1 MRIVRASAPINTKKH
16 LTDPGLSEIRDDAT
30 RLCLGMNAK
39 LALTTDNGIL
49 RSDSVSH
56 TSGREIS
63 GRMIHPPRLPV
74 WHVAALVTA
83 AIALIPTG
91 MEAKVG
97 LQPSALPAPLSQ
109 LYQEPSAVTPLTWRG
124 QTLFHSRATKGLV
137 ELSSPFTDRKVVVD
151 STSAHYT
158 PQAAGFP
165 SGPTITMPLDTYL
178 DLGHSLTF
186 QRHWTETVRADFTRD
201 AARQQ
206 RKGTSRLEWR
216 VPLPAPAPLRRFIGQ
231 EGQLKIN
238 GKHTATIG
246 GKSQWTAGEVRTLA
260 GGPSKFPALTMDQES
275 QFTVEGKVGEAINIR
290 ITQDTQ
296 ELGTSFRDQLA
307 NQIKLDYKGDEDAV
321 FQEVQAGNTT
331 LALPSTR
338 FVGFNQQHKGLFGVR
353 ARGRLG
359 PFGFTTIASH
369 EKSESRRS
377 TFRGGAKVDTVTL
390 RDYEYIPRTY
400 FFLDPVYGER
410 LEDYRQVIQAN
421 PRDFNPAD
429 VIDERSLEV
438 YINDFNVNND
448 PEQLAKPGIA
458 LVDAEYTAN
467 RVNGTWGQHQIIEAS
482 GFLERG
488 TWHRLDPDDDYGLV
502 AELGYIILRRPVA
515 ERHALAVRYR
525 TVGNASV
532 PGEQFGAA
540 SSDSLQLKLIQP
552 RDSRPNFPTWDLE
565 WRNVYRITKSFA
577 RGKKFE
583 EDKIRVQVLKE
594 VAGRE
599 PQASQDGKRYL
610 QILGI
615 DEHGQDPGT
624 PPDQII
630 DADYIGLDGQ
640 RGVLIFPARK
650 PFAPVEGAPGFGE
663 LQDRVEEIYTSQQD
677 RDKIEASKYLV
688 QVVNS
693 SGQQRINLTK
703 GRLAGVD
710 PESVDVR
717 LNGKSLQRGKD
728 FRVSFNGEVTFM
740 GQAESSVSDPG
751 AELEITFESEDL
763 IGIGGQQKT
772 LIGMRTEYEFWEG
785 DGSIGATVLYNNER
799 SSDKRVR
806 VGQEPARTVVWD
818 TDLRANFEAP
828 LLTRMVDALPL
839 LKTAATS
846 KVTVQ
851 AEIAQSRP
859 NLNTRGQGYIDDF
872 EGSERPEI
880 LSMFRTRWTPA
891 SIPEDLA
898 LDETNRGRMIWYNP
912 INKVS
917 RLEIWPQQE
926 GQIDSRNNDVD
937 ILVMDQQTGD
947 PLEPSWEGLMT
958 SWTGGV
964 RDFSQAKFLEVWL
977 RGDEGI
983 LQIDLGDISE
993 DYTRRELDEG
1003 DMAVL
1008 SLEEKLDKLRTG
1020 DRRLDTEDKPLPGRI
1035 SGDGVASVEEDIGID
1050 GRTDEQEL
1058 IFYLALADADT
1069 SGSLADRRQRF
1080 RSITEYA
1087 GRNVEDPEGDN
1098 WDFDERNYDRI
1109 NGTQGSGRSET
1120 QRPDSEDINNDGIVN
1135 TANNYFHH
1143 TIDLANDEHLPGT
1156 RSNAGWRLFR
1166 RPLFDGAVERIGS
1179 PDSSRI
1185 ESARI
1190 LLVTDAASLAETARL
1205 EIVQLEIIGNDWQ
1218 ENDIFTFGQETD
1230 VTADTEEMF
1239 NVAIIGTDENA
1250 DYQPPPGIK
1259 LRKVGSS
1266 RTRER
1271 EQSLVL
1277 DYESL
1282 LPQHQASASKVL
1294 SKNTDYTKYTRLRM
1308 FAHGDTADVSYV
1320 KSDTTSDI
1328 ELFLRFGRDSA
1339 NYYEFAT
1346 PVFPKWDRR
1355 NWIDIDL
1362 LTMSQLKAQ
1371 LQRQPELDSLS
1382 TVIRDPSVRDGLP
1395 AVYLVRG
1402 NPSMQQIKQLTIGV
1416 RNTSE
1421 IHSYSGEVYT
1431 DELRLDEA
1439 RNDPGLAAFVRV
1451 NSSLADFMNVDAS
1464 VDWQSQDFRTL
1475 ANTARKSE
1483 DMRSNLTTT
1492 TNVHRFLPGSW
1503 GFSIPVKT
1511 TLSRKVSLPRFGPNS
1526 DVELLSNERDSL
1538 RTQTTKQFYEVSMS
1552 KRKGRAWYT
1561 RWTIDQMNVRMST
1574 TSERGRSPVVER
1586 SSKDITTG
1594 SFKYQMPFPKTSK
1607 RFLEWLPDY
1616 MPKGMRQAKL
1626 KYFPS
1631 NLSYTMSANKTEEF
1645 SKRTTDPTPT
1655 MRDAFSLKETYTSK
1669 FNPLSIIAGDYS
1681 LQVTR
1686 DLRKKY
1692 DPRRLSFGREVKRNQ
1707 KAGLKITPRLI
1718 SWFDQNYSFQATY
1731 EENSDPRNRR
1741 ATSVADSVTGSIV
1754 RTRDVTTKNEL
1765 NGRWNLKLPTLLKA
1779 IGKPAGKKG
1788 AAPKRKEG
1796 RDRKPL
1802 FLRRFVFFSAAY
1814 VDPLSTTWRRSVNSS
1829 SFNLAGRPTFM
1840 YQIGL
1845 EDKLSVSRAGAGLTK
1860 QDSRRR
1866 GTISETGSGL
1876 KLPMGFSVK
1885 TSHKRNF
1892 TKRSGST
1899 QTRLRVEEERSFPR
1913 ITVNWGRANRLP
1925 LLNRFLNSA
1934 QVNVDFKKSESKQ
1947 GEGSIRPQNLL
1958 QRSENREFSG
1968 SWTGQW
1974 RWGPAT
1980 TIRSSR
1986 STGED
1991 TDFEL
1996 AIIDAAEG
2004 EELDVTPQVRG
2015 RGLTERNSHSF
2026 EVKHNLRPR
2035 SLPLLGQLRS
2045 KVDLRLKFELED
2057 EVRSSGTGN
2066 EVQAPISI
2074 TERWRFEIKA
2084 DYKFSDSFRGSAFI
2098 RAENN
2103 TDGLTSRT
2111 RKVRELKMS
2120 GIFFL

>member
-1 MRIVRASAPINTKKH
+1 MT
-16 LTDPGLSEIRDDAT
+16 
-30 RLCLGMNAK
+30 
-39 LALTTDNGIL
+39 
-49 RSDSVSH
+49 
-56 TSGREIS
+56 
-63 GRMIHPPRLPV
+63 HPPPPVLRVLPFV
-74 WHVAALVTA
+74 IGAATLFQSGV
-83 AIALIPTG
+83 
-91 MEAKVG
+91 EAKIG
-97 LQPSALPAPLSQ
+97 LKPSALPTPLSQ
-109 LYQEPSAVTPLTWRG
+109 LYTEPPANAPLTSRG
-124 QTLFHSRATKGLV
+124 PGMFRSRATKPLL
-137 ELSSPFTDRKVVVD
+137 ELSSSFTDKRVVVD
-151 STSAHYT
+151 PTGAHYT
-158 PQAAGFP
+158 PHAAGFP
-165 SGPTITMPLDTYL
+165 TGPTITLPLESYL
-178 DLGHSLTF
+178 GLGHSLMF
-186 QRHWTETVRADFTRD
+186 QRRWRETVRSEFSRA

-206 RKGTSRLEWR
+206 RQGKSRLEWR
-216 VPLPAPAPLRRFIGQ
+216 VPLPAPKPLRRFIGD

-296 ELGTSFRDQLA
+296 QLGTSFRDQLA

-338 FVGFNQQHKGLFGVR
+338 FVGFNQQHKGLFGIR

-359 PFGFTTIASH
+359 PLGFTTIASH
-369 EKSESRRS
+369 EKSESKRS
-377 TFRGGAKVDTVTL
+377 TFRGGARVDTMTIK
-390 RDYEYIPRTY
+390 DYEYLPRTY

-410 LEDYRQVIQAN
+410 LEDYREVARARPQ
-421 PRDFNPAD
+421 DFNPAD
-429 VIDERSLEV
+429 IIDERSLEV

-448 PEQLAKPGIA
+448 PEQLAKQGIA
-458 LVDAEYTAN
+458 WVDAEYTAN
-467 RVNGTWGQHQIIEAS
+467 RVNGTWGQHEIDESS
-482 GFLERG
+482 GYFEQG

-502 AELGYIILRRPVA
+502 AELGYIVMRTPIA
-515 ERHALAVRYR
+515 ERHSLAVRYR
-525 TVGNASV
+525 TVGSAAASV
-532 PGEQFGAA
+532 AGEQFG
-540 SSDSLQLKLIQP
+540 DTRGDTLQLKLIQA

-565 WRNVYRITKSFA
+565 WRNVYRISRSFA

-599 PQASQDGKRYL
+599 PQTSQDGKRYL
-610 QILGI
+610 QIFGI

-630 DADYIGLDGQ
+630 DADYIGLDGV

-663 LQDRVEEIYTSQQD
+663 LQDTVEEIYTSQQD
-677 RDKIEASKYLV
+677 RDKIEASTYLI

-693 SGQQRINLTK
+693 SGQQRINLTQ

-717 LNGKSLQRGKD
+717 LNGKSLTRGKD

-740 GQAESSVSDPG
+740 GQAQSSVSDPG
-751 AELEITFESEDL
+751 ADLEISFESEDL

-772 LIGMRTEYEFWEG
+772 LVGMRTEYEFWEG
-785 DGSIGATVLYNNER
+785 DGSIGTTVLYNNER

-806 VGQEPARTVVWD
+806 VGREPARTIVWD

-828 LLTRMVDALPL
+828 ILTRIVDALPL
-839 LKTAATS
+839 LKTAAAS

-891 SIPEDLA
+891 SIPEDSG
-898 LDETNRGRMIWYNP
+898 LDETNRGRMIWFNP
-912 INKVS
+912 LNKVS

-926 GQIDSRNNDVD
+926 GQIDSRNNDID
-937 ILVMDQQTGD
+937 ILVMELTGGR

-958 SWTGGV
+958 PWTGGV
-964 RDFSQAKFLEVWL
+964 RDFSQSKFLEIWA
-977 RGDEGI
+977 RGDEGSVH
-983 LQIDLGDISE
+983 IDLGDISE

-1008 SLEEKLDKLRTG
+1008 SLEEKLAKLRTG
-1020 DRRLDTEDKPLPGRI
+1020 DRKLDTEDKPLPGRI
-1035 SGDGVASVEEDIGID
+1035 SGDGVASIEEDIGID
-1050 GRTDEQEL
+1050 RRTDEQEL
-1058 IFYLALADADT
+1058 NFYLALADADT
-1069 SGSLADRRQRF
+1069 SGSIEDRRQLF
-1080 RSITEYA
+1080 RAIEEYS
-1087 GRNVEDPEGDN
+1087 GRRAVDPEGDN
-1098 WDFDERNYDRI
+1098 WDFNERNYDQI

-1143 TIDLANDEHLPGT
+1143 TIDLANDEHVPGT
-1156 RSNAGWRLFR
+1156 RSLSGWRLFR
-1166 RPLFDGAVERIGS
+1166 RPLFDGAVKRIGS

-1190 LLVTDAASLAETARL
+1190 LFVNDGASLDEVSRL

-1230 VTADTEEMF
+1230 VIGDTEEMF

-1250 DYQPPPGIK
+1250 DYEPPPGIK
-1259 LRKVGSS
+1259 LRRLGSS

-1294 SKNTDYTKYTRLRM
+1294 SSNSDYTKYTRLRM
-1308 FAHGDTADVSYV
+1308 FAYGDTADVSYV
-1320 KSDTTSDI
+1320 TSDTTSDI
-1328 ELFLRFGRDSA
+1328 QLFVRFGRDSA

-1355 NWIDIDL
+1355 NWVDVDL

-1371 LQRQPELDSLS
+1371 LQRQPELDSLA
-1382 TVIRDPSVRDGLP
+1382 TVIRDPAVRDGLP

-1402 NPSMQQIKQLTIGV
+1402 NPSMQQIKQLTVGV

-1421 IHSYSGEVYT
+1421 IHSYTGEVYT

-1439 RNDPGLAAFVRV
+1439 RNDAGLAAFVRV
-1451 NSSLADFMNVDAS
+1451 NTSLADFMSVDGS

-1483 DMRSNLTTT
+1483 DMRTSLTTT
-1492 TNVHRFLPGSW
+1492 TNVHRFLKGTW
-1503 GFSIPVKT
+1503 GFSIPVKA
-1511 TLSRKVSLPRFGPNS
+1511 TLSRNVSLPRFGPNS

-1552 KRKGRAWYT
+1552 KRKGKAWYT
-1561 RWTIDQMNVRMST
+1561 RWTIDQMSMRMSSST
-1574 TSERGRSPVVER
+1574 ERGRSPVVER
-1586 SSKDITTG
+1586 SSKQIKTG
-1594 SFKYQMPFPKTSK
+1594 SFKYQVPFPKTAG
-1607 RFLEWLPDY
+1607 RFLEWLPEY
-1616 MPKGMRQAKL
+1616 MPKGMRRARL

-1631 NLSYTMSANKTEEF
+1631 NLSYTMNANKTDEF
-1645 SKRTTDPTPT
+1645 SKRTTDPAPT
-1655 MRDAFSLKETYTSK
+1655 TRDAFELKETYTSK
-1669 FNPLSIIAGDYS
+1669 LNPLSIVAGDYS

-1692 DPRRLSFGREVKRNQ
+1692 DLQKLSFGREVKRNQ
-1707 KAGLKITPRLI
+1707 KTGLKMTPRLM

-1731 EENSDPRNRR
+1731 EENSDPRSRR
-1741 ATSVADSVTGSIV
+1741 TSAVTDSVTGSII
-1754 RTRDVTTKNEL
+1754 RTRDITTKNEL
-1765 NGRWNLKLPTLLKA
+1765 NARWNLKLPTLLKA
-1779 IGKPAGKKG
+1779 VGKPAGKTRG
-1788 AAPKRKEG
+1788 AVPKAKKKDTEDKPQDKKD

-1814 VDPLSTTWRRSVNSS
+1814 VDPLSSSWRRNVTSR
-1829 SFNLAGRPTFM
+1829 SFNLVDRPSFM

-1845 EDKLSVSRAGAGLTK
+1845 EDNLGVSRAGTGLTQ
-1860 QDSRRR
+1860 QDSWSR
-1866 GTISETGSGL
+1866 GTTTETASGL
-1876 KLPMGFSVK
+1876 KLPLGVSVK
-1885 TSHKRNF
+1885 TSFKRNL

-1899 QTRLRVEEERSFPR
+1899 QTRLRVEEDTKFPE
-1913 ITVNWGRANRLP
+1913 INVNWGRANRLP
-1925 LLNRFLNSA
+1925 LLQRYLNSA
-1934 QVNVDFKKSESKQ
+1934 QVNVQFRESQSKQ
-1947 GEGSIRPQNLL
+1947 GEGSIQPRSLL
-1958 QRSENREFSG
+1958 QRGTNQEFSG

-1986 STGED
+1986 SNGED
-1991 TDFEL
+1991 IDFEL
-1996 AIIDAAEG
+1996 PTIDDEADDQG
-2004 EELDVTPQVRG
+2004 LDLTPRVRG
-2015 RGLTERNSHSF
+2015 RGLTERNNHSL

-2035 SLPLLGQLRS
+2035 SLPLFGQLKS
-2045 KVDLRLKFELED
+2045 NVDLRLKFELED
-2057 EVRSSGTGN
+2057 EIRSSATGD
-2066 EVQAPISI
+2066 EEQAPISI
-2074 TERWRFEIKA
+2074 TERWRFEFKA
-2084 DYKFSDSFRGSAFI
+2084 DYKFSDLFRGGAFI

-2111 RKVRELKMS
+2111 RKVREVKVS
-2120 GIFFL
+2120 GIFLFK